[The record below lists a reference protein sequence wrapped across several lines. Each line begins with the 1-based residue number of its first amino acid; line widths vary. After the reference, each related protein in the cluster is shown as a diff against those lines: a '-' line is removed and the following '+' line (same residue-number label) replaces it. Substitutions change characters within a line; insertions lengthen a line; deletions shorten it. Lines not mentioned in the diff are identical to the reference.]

1 MIKMIEL
8 KKGLYIVQGD
18 KYLILP
24 KDSWGV
30 VCGEVIAERDKR
42 GDYVQDNLTGI
53 VKSVEH
59 ELLVLS
65 PATRRKSYTVDFGH
79 VREVTTEMKEA
90 RIPIENMEF
99 IVGMGEMIYGKN

>member
-18 KYLILP
+18 KYVVLP
-24 KDSWGV
+24 KDSWEV
-30 VCGEVIAERDKR
+30 VHGEVIATRDKR

-53 VKSVEH
+53 VKNVESG
-59 ELLVLS
+59 LLVLS
-65 PATRRKSYTVDFGH
+65 PATRRNSYTVDFGH

-90 RIPIENMEF
+90 RIPIENIES
-99 IVGMGEMIYGKN
+99 IVGTGEMTNGKN